1 MGFFQGVAKAYG
13 EISSEKREE
22 RLLKDEREARKAER
36 VQNLEDQKT
45 LASYTS
51 QLGVKA
57 SLLTQRLSSGGG
69 RSGGSSAKPEE
80 IANALGSLTTLG
92 LSEKSLQKIQ
102 SAGNASGII
111 TANNLIIDAY
121 SKMKDNNVPPNQ
133 IAEILNAEIDSWNVE
148 EESIDTI
155 EFAGES
161 FEVTSPGGV
170 GSLPIYVDEGVKVN
184 EVEMVEKR
192 ILSENERML
201 ENEKKRLQT
210 AMSTLTE
217 LERKGELTAWA
228 SYLPDVT
235 ESISKR
241 LIELDEIKSSYEGG
255 NIPALVGLYGKGP
268 VEKIAQA
275 FKVPTFQ
282 LNSVFTDEGVPDS
295 VEPWS
300 FTSDDEGHTKRV
312 NAILRKVGAIK

>member
-13 EISSEKREE
+13 EIQDRSEREGVRKE
-22 RLLKDEREARKAER
+22 EREARKAER

-51 QLGVKA
+51 QLGIKA
-57 SLLTQRLSSGGG
+57 DLLTQRLSSGGG

-92 LSEKSLQKIQ
+92 LSKESIQKIQ

-111 TANNLIIDAY
+111 TANELLIDAY
-121 SKMKDNNVPPNQ
+121 SKMKDNKVPPNQ
-133 IAEILNAEIDSWNVE
+133 IVEMLNAQIDSWNVE

-155 EFAGES
+155 EFEGES
-161 FEVTSPGGV
+161 FEVTRPGGV
-170 GSLPIYVDEGVKVN
+170 GTLPISVEKGVKVN
-184 EVEMVEKR
+184 EVEMVEQR

-217 LERKGELTAWA
+217 LERKGELTSWA
-228 SYLPDVT
+228 SYLPDVK
-235 ESISKR
+235 ESILER
-241 LIELDEIKSSYEGG
+241 LLELDAVGTSYEGG
-255 NIPALVGLYGKGP
+255 DIPALVGLYGKGP
-268 VEKIAQA
+268 VKKVSQA
-275 FKVPTFQ
+275 FKVPTYQ
-282 LNSVFTDEGVPDS
+282 LNSVFTDESIPDS

-300 FTSDDEGHTKRV
+300 FTSKDEELTKRV